1 MIRTPLLLAL
11 ILSSATL
18 PAQTFFIPKPVDG
31 LNGMEQFIS
40 EELVFPP
47 KALEKGIK
55 GEVWLKFIVAADG
68 SVQDLRVWKPLE
80 HECDAEALRLAKL
93 IQWLPGTKG
102 DLPVD
107 AEHSMVVKFDP
118 KDYQKK
124 AKKRRDLEAELA
136 ALPSSRSAQVFPA
149 AHLDTPPQP
158 VISDGTKGL
167 PTWWQENLRYP
178 PEALR
183 RNIHG
188 TLNVRFVVEPSGN
201 ISNMHAVNDLGGG
214 CIPEAFRMLRSI
226 QWTPGMVKDQRVRT
240 QMEMEILFKL
250 P

>member
-1 MIRTPLLLAL
+1 MVHAAFTISLLVFSNV
-11 ILSSATL
+11 LS
-18 PAQTFFIPKPVDG
+18 AQSFLMPKPVDG
-31 LNGMEQFIS
+31 IHGMEEFFS
-40 EELVFPP
+40 AELVFPP
-47 KALEKGIK
+47 KALEKDIR
-55 GEVWLKFIVAADG
+55 GEVWLKFNVMADG
-68 SVQDLRVWKPLE
+68 SVNDLRVWKPLE

-93 IQWLPGTKG
+93 VQWRPATRG
-102 DLPVD
+102 DIPVD
-107 AEHSMVVKFDP
+107 AEHSLVVKFDP
-118 KDYQKK
+118 KDYQKR
-124 AKKRRDLEAELA
+124 ARKRRKFDTTLA
-136 ALPSSRSAQVFPA
+136 ALPASRSAQVFPA

-167 PTWWQENLRYP
+167 PKWWQENLRYP

-201 ISNMHAVNDLGGG
+201 ISNLYAVNDLGGG

-226 QWTPGMVKDQRVRT
+226 QWTPGLVKDQRVRT
-240 QMEMEILFKL
+240 QMEMEILFRL